1 MSFKNMVTQDGP
13 SRFVLPRIK
22 TMRAPVVAFL
32 SPELFA
38 QTGENLW
45 QQAFD
50 SASYEGV
57 TGVYLMPDTHLG
69 YGIPVGGV
77 VVTDGVIIQSGSG
90 YDISCGVVYLRVPGL
105 HASDIADKDSRQRW
119 ITEVELRIATG
130 VGADPTEM
138 MTREYMKST
147 VNMDEILRH
156 GAAALGV
163 KAEVCERQFIEVNE
177 AAFSGNRET
186 RKSGPIQKALAKAVP
201 QLGSVGGGNHF
212 VEMQV
217 DEQTGEVWVM
227 VHCGS
232 RGYGW
237 NVANHFFYEGGRLRG
252 LPPNRREQ
260 SWLYADEALGQE
272 YWAWHNSAANFAV
285 ANRHTI
291 VRGVQAA
298 TRIIYGKEA
307 EVFYEISHNL
317 VQEETIVL
325 PDGTTTKGF
334 VHRKGATRAMPA
346 GHPDLVGTKWADTG
360 HPCLIPGS
368 MYDGAAILYPLE
380 GAYQSGC
387 SVNHGSGRSMARGEA
402 RRELA
407 SLQGEINAEMAEVK
421 RTLGGVEV
429 IGVVSNHPNIPLD
442 ECCHVYKDLDT
453 VLQVLLDNGV
463 ARLEARLFP
472 VANLKGAD

>member
-1 MSFKNMVTQDGP
+1 MSFKNMVIQDGP
-13 SRFVLPRIK
+13 SRFVLPKIK
-22 TMRAPVVAFL
+22 TMNAEVVAFL
-32 SPELFA
+32 SPELFEK
-38 QTGENLW
+38 TEEGLW

-50 SASYEGV
+50 SASYQGV

-77 VVTDGVIIQSGSG
+77 VVTDGTIIQSGSG
-90 YDISCGVVYLRVPGL
+90 YDISCGVVYLKVPGL
-105 HASDIADKDSRQRW
+105 HAADIADKAGRQRW
-119 ITEVELRIATG
+119 IDEVEKRIATG
-130 VGADPTEM
+130 VGADPTKM
-138 MTREYMKST
+138 MKLPNHTQMQ
-147 VNMDEILRH
+147 EILRH
-156 GAAALGV
+156 GAKALGV
-163 KAEVCERQFIEVNE
+163 KAEVCERQYIEVNE
-177 AAFSGNRET
+177 AAFTRNREMM
-186 RKSGPIQKALAKAVP
+186 KAPPIQKALSKAAP

-217 DEQTGEVWVM
+217 DEKTGEVWVM

-237 NVANHFFYEGGRLRG
+237 NVANYFFYEGGRLRG

-260 SWLYADEALGQE
+260 SWLYADEPLGQE

-298 TRIIYGKEA
+298 TELVYGKRP

-325 PDGTTTKGF
+325 PDGTTAKGF
-334 VHRKGATRAMPA
+334 VHRKGATRAFPG

-368 MYDGAAILYPLE
+368 MFDGAAILYPLE

-407 SLQGEINAEMAEVK
+407 SLQEDINEEMATVV
-421 RTLGGVEV
+421 RVLGGVEV
-429 IGVVSNHPNIPLD
+429 VGIMSNHPNIPLD
-442 ECCHVYKDLDT
+442 ECAHVYKDLNT
-453 VLQVLLDNGV
+453 VLDVLLTNGV
-463 ARLEARLFP
+463 ARMEARLYP